1 MSDKTIAY
9 PRKWRWPQGQKIAMS
24 VGLAFEAFT
33 YRSQFNTLGGA
44 ARAGNDP
51 SPLSLSYAE
60 YGWKAGV
67 WRLMETLDR
76 YGLRAN
82 MSVSAQAAEQHPNVI
97 AAVVKAGHEINGHGW
112 VNDVH
117 PHDNEEE
124 EADIRRCTAM
134 LTQVAGEPPVG
145 WTGPGSAGSP
155 HTLSILKEL
164 GYLWNG
170 DDASDDLPFLRATD
184 QGPMVIMPR
193 TNIPQNDLAMWL
205 APRNP
210 PSIIWEGFKNTF
222 DQLYSEGEAG
232 APKWMEVTLHCH
244 IGGRPTLQPV
254 IRQCF
259 EYAKQHDSVWFAC
272 RRDVAAWALEHEQ
285 AAR

>member
-1 MSDKTIAY
+1 MEGIAWGTTAIVY
-9 PRKWRWPQGQKIAMS
+9 PRKWRWPHGQKIAIS
-24 VGLAFEAFT
+24 IGLAFEAFT

-44 ARAGNDP
+44 ARAGNNP

-76 YGLRAN
+76 YGLHAN

-97 AAVVKAGHEINGHGW
+97 AAVIKAGHEINGHGW

-124 EADIRRCTAM
+124 EADIRRCTAV
-134 LTQVAGEPPVG
+134 LTQVAGVPPVG
-145 WTGPGSAGSP
+145 WTGPGSAGSQ

-210 PSIIWEGFKNTF
+210 PASSGRDSRTRSISSIRKGKR
-222 DQLYSEGEAG
+222 
-232 APKWMEVTLHCH
+232 APRSGWKSRCTVTSAD
-244 IGGRPTLQPV
+244 GRPCSL
-254 IRQCF
+254 
-259 EYAKQHDSVWFAC
+259 
-272 RRDVAAWALEHEQ
+272 
-285 AAR
+285 

>member
-1 MSDKTIAY
+1 
-9 PRKWRWPQGQKIAMS
+9 MS

-44 ARAGNDP
+44 ARAGNNP

-97 AAVVKAGHEINGHGW
+97 AAVIKAGHEINGHGW

-124 EADIRRCTAM
+124 EADIRRCTAV
-134 LTQVAGEPPVG
+134 LTQVAGMPPVG
-145 WTGPGSAGSP
+145 WTGPGSAGSQ

-205 APRNP
+205 GPRNP

-259 EYAKQHDSVWFAC
+259 EYAKQHDGVWFAR

-285 AAR
+285 APR